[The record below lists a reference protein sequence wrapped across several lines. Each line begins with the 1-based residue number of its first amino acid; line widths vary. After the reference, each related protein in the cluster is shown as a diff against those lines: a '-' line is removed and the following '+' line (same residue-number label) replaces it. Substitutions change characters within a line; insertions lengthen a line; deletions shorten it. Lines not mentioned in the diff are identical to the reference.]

1 MALGNNLKKSKSA
14 PPQVKAKPKAQKK
27 KRIAPKKL
35 IEQKEAPKSTV
46 KAKKQQTQR
55 AKPKSKKTLTESF
68 ITRSEVQR
76 REDLHQKFSAEIKSL
91 AGTKVHLVVFNLSD
105 IQFAVEINKVNEVVK
120 TPQVTSVPRT
130 PAYIPGI
137 ATIRNNSIILID
149 LAKKLGLDNS
159 TSAHVYTMIVSSE
172 RFTVGILLPEVPGNI
187 RVDGSDI
194 EVASGTVTELPREET
209 YIKGVVRFSGQMSFF
224 IDIDELI
231 EGDRMQSQVKTPT
244 TK

>member
-1 MALGNNLKKSKSA
+1 MALGNNLKKTKSA
-14 PPQVKAKPKAQKK
+14 PPQVKAKPTVQKK

-35 IEQKEAPKSTV
+35 IEQKEAPKS
-46 KAKKQQTQR
+46 
-55 AKPKSKKTLTESF
+55 KKTLTESF
-68 ITRSEVQR
+68 ISRSEVQR

-209 YIKGVVRFSGQMSFF
+209 YIKGVVRFSGQMAFF